1 MAYPI
6 MLFKAMRSVACK
18 CWASS
23 VLRED
28 SGSTL
33 VELAL
38 GCMLCMTLA
47 LGAGEF
53 GRLAYAAIEIS
64 NAAHAG
70 AQYGSQTHTTASDAT
85 GMQKAALNDGTDV
98 VGLSAQASHF
108 CSCSDGSASTCKA
121 GDCSTS
127 RLIEY
132 VQVNT
137 SGAVDPKIYVPGLP
151 KTYTITGTAVMRVV
165 Q

>member
-1 MAYPI
+1 MNA
-6 MLFKAMRSVACK
+6 LAD
-18 CWASS
+18 
-23 VLRED
+23 E
-28 SGSTL
+28 SGNTL

-38 GCMLCMTLA
+38 GVMLCATLL

-70 AQYGSQTHTTASDAT
+70 AQYGSQTHTTASDSS
-85 GMQKAALNDGTDV
+85 GMQTAATQDGPNV
-98 VGLSAQASHF
+98 PGLTATASHF
-108 CSCSDGSASTCKA
+108 CTCSDGSASTCKA
-121 GDCSTS
+121 TDCSTS
-127 RLIEY
+127 RIIEY

-137 SGAVDPKIYVPGLP
+137 SGNVDPKIYVPGLP
-151 KTYTITGTAVMRVV
+151 RSYTITGSAVMRVV